1 MKKLSGDP
9 FPRLSGYT
17 TIIGE
22 YVYRV
27 VFFVEIIFGQRIVFL
42 WWSFCS
48 MLYNKLKNLTVNVDR
63 LLYLGVVG

>member
-9 FPRLSGYT
+9 FPILSGHT

-27 VFFVEIIFGQRIVFL
+27 VFFVEISFGQRIVFI

-48 MLYNKLKNLTVNVDR
+48 MVYSKLKCLITNVDR